1 MLIFVLIFLI
11 RIKEIMNMKRV
22 VPFLDIYDGVPNNSK
37 YLFSRKAE
45 VKVEE
50 ESAAI
55 FGECF
60 ALSLPVNGVVEVY
73 VHYYEVSDM
82 DFEEL
87 MNSDYPEKNYLTKI
101 KEFITEY
108 DS

>member
-1 MLIFVLIFLI
+1 MD
-11 RIKEIMNMKRV
+11 KKRV
-22 VPFLDIYDGVPNNSK
+22 VPFLDIYDGVPNNAK
-37 YLFSRKAE
+37 YLFSRRAE

-50 ESAAI
+50 ESATI

-60 ALSLPVNGVVEVY
+60 ALSAPVNGIIETY

-87 MNSDYPEKNYLTKI
+87 MTSDYPKKNYLHKI

-108 DS
+108 D